1 MGGSL
6 DFKKERHSIL
16 LPCAP
21 CNSGFHLMFREGERR
36 GTAESYQA
44 QPVGSPEPGPHSKFS
59 LLLAGAWGTRI
70 IAGAEALPCRA
81 GSDAPV
87 CVPGRCRVRGSSSCR
102 TRVSLWRW
110 GEGLGSWL
118 PGQRPHA
125 RPPLSTAGGG
135 LPWAPG
141 GGTVL
146 AASYPSGQGVSN
158 YLHRRTSSFQRF
170 QLIADRSLCELYQPQ
185 HTPEDERENQEPRET
200 QTLVSFLLSESTKLH
215 FTNCNRTNLTR
226 GKRHIEVS
234 RCLLSIAL
242 PLLLYS

>member
-44 QPVGSPEPGPHSKFS
+44 RPVGSPEPGPHSKFS

-141 GGTVL
+141 GGD
-146 AASYPSGQGVSN
+146 
-158 YLHRRTSSFQRF
+158 SSCCFISLGPGRL
-170 QLIADRSLCELYQPQ
+170 QLPAQKDQQLSTFPADRGPQP
-185 HTPEDERENQEPRET
+185 
-200 QTLVSFLLSESTKLH
+200 L
-215 FTNCNRTNLTR
+215 
-226 GKRHIEVS
+226 
-234 RCLLSIAL
+234 
-242 PLLLYS
+242 